1 VPIKSRQLCRIEL
14 RSREVWPAGLEPAPR
29 RVSGDRSTVAEL
41 RPHGD
46 GRGWTRTSSLL
57 FVRQALS
64 ALELLAQGGFGGRPL
79 VVGVRCSFADKDAV
93 SSNSGAI
100 RATEDAAQRASS
112 VRRRH
117 SLPFAK
123 PPKLR
128 DKDSNLDLRV
138 QSAVSWPLDDP
149 GKKRLAYVSSRELLH
164 GDVVHATRLRF
175 GPGSCPLAAA
185 LPRWARPS
193 WRRFGAR
200 RSRVLRQLRRQKPP
214 LHKQRRLP
222 RRSARGPFSLR
233 RGLDFLLGLLQAE
246 HHLWLRAGC

>member
-1 VPIKSRQLCRIEL
+1 M
-14 RSREVWPAGLEPAPR
+14 WPAGLEPAPR

-79 VVGVRCSFADKDAV
+79 VV
-93 SSNSGAI
+93 
-100 RATEDAAQRASS
+100 S

-117 SLPFAK
+117 SQLFAK

-149 GKKRLAYVSSRELLH
+149 GTKDLRMSRRANCCTGMLSMPLAYASALDRARSLLRCR
-164 GDVVHATRLRF
+164 GR
-175 GPGSCPLAAA
+175 
-185 LPRWARPS
+185 
-193 WRRFGAR
+193 
-200 RSRVLRQLRRQKPP
+200 RVLRGGVLEPGARACFDNCAGKSRRCTNSVDY
-214 LHKQRRLP
+214 RAE
-222 RRSARGPFSLR
+222 AREDLSLSD
-233 RGLDFLLGLLQAE
+233 GASISY
-246 HHLWLRAGC
+246 

>member
-1 VPIKSRQLCRIEL
+1 MPIKSRQLCRIEL

-79 VVGVRCSFADKDAV
+79 VV
-93 SSNSGAI
+93 
-100 RATEDAAQRASS
+100 S

-117 SLPFAK
+117 SQLFAK

-149 GKKRLAYVSSRELLH
+149 GTKDLRMSRRANCCTAMLSMPLAYASALDRARSLLRCR
-164 GDVVHATRLRF
+164 GR
-175 GPGSCPLAAA
+175 
-185 LPRWARPS
+185 
-193 WRRFGAR
+193 
-200 RSRVLRQLRRQKPP
+200 RVLRGGVLEPGARACFDNCAGKSRRCTNSVDY
-214 LHKQRRLP
+214 RAE
-222 RRSARGPFSLR
+222 AREDLSLSD
-233 RGLDFLLGLLQAE
+233 GASISY
-246 HHLWLRAGC
+246 

>member
-1 VPIKSRQLCRIEL
+1 M
-14 RSREVWPAGLEPAPR
+14 WPAGLEPAPR

-93 SSNSGAI
+93 SSNGGAI

-149 GKKRLAYVSSRELLH
+149 GTKDLRMSRRANCCTAMLSMPLAYASALDRARSLLRCR
-164 GDVVHATRLRF
+164 GR
-175 GPGSCPLAAA
+175 
-185 LPRWARPS
+185 
-193 WRRFGAR
+193 
-200 RSRVLRQLRRQKPP
+200 RVLRGGVLEPGARACFDNCAGKSRRCTNSVDY
-214 LHKQRRLP
+214 RAE
-222 RRSARGPFSLR
+222 ARKDLSLSD
-233 RGLDFLLGLLQAE
+233 GASISY
-246 HHLWLRAGC
+246 

>member
-1 VPIKSRQLCRIEL
+1 M
-14 RSREVWPAGLEPAPR
+14 WPAGLEPAPR

-79 VVGVRCSFADKDAV
+79 VG
-93 SSNSGAI
+93 
-100 RATEDAAQRASS
+100 S

-117 SLPFAK
+117 SQLFAK

-149 GKKRLAYVSSRELLH
+149 GTKDLRMSRRANCCTAMLSMPLAYASALDRARSLLRCR
-164 GDVVHATRLRF
+164 GR
-175 GPGSCPLAAA
+175 
-185 LPRWARPS
+185 
-193 WRRFGAR
+193 
-200 RSRVLRQLRRQKPP
+200 RVLRGGVLEPGARACLDNCAGKSRRCTNSVDY
-214 LHKQRRLP
+214 RAE
-222 RRSARGPFSLR
+222 AREDLSLSD
-233 RGLDFLLGLLQAE
+233 GASISY
-246 HHLWLRAGC
+246 

>member
-79 VVGVRCSFADKDAV
+79 VV
-93 SSNSGAI
+93 
-100 RATEDAAQRASS
+100 S

-117 SLPFAK
+117 SQLFAK

-149 GKKRLAYVSSRELLH
+149 GTKDLRMSRRANCCTAMLSMPLAYASALDRARSLLRCR
-164 GDVVHATRLRF
+164 GR
-175 GPGSCPLAAA
+175 
-185 LPRWARPS
+185 
-193 WRRFGAR
+193 
-200 RSRVLRQLRRQKPP
+200 RVLRGGVLEPGARACFDNCAGKSRRCTNSVDY
-214 LHKQRRLP
+214 RAE
-222 RRSARGPFSLR
+222 AREDLSLSD
-233 RGLDFLLGLLQAE
+233 GASISY
-246 HHLWLRAGC
+246 

>member
-1 VPIKSRQLCRIEL
+1 MPIKSRQLCRIEL

-79 VVGVRCSFADKDAV
+79 VV
-93 SSNSGAI
+93 
-100 RATEDAAQRASS
+100 S

-117 SLPFAK
+117 SQLFAK

-149 GKKRLAYVSSRELLH
+149 GTKDLRMSRRANCCTGMLSMPLAYASALDRARSLLRCR
-164 GDVVHATRLRF
+164 GR
-175 GPGSCPLAAA
+175 
-185 LPRWARPS
+185 
-193 WRRFGAR
+193 
-200 RSRVLRQLRRQKPP
+200 RVLRGGVLEPGARACFDNCAGKSRRCTNSVDY
-214 LHKQRRLP
+214 RAE
-222 RRSARGPFSLR
+222 ARKDLSLSD
-233 RGLDFLLGLLQAE
+233 GASISY
-246 HHLWLRAGC
+246 